1 MEANRAYITV
11 LSSDEY
17 LIGVLC
23 LNESL
28 KIVNSKY
35 PLVVLVNDKISEKV
49 KEVLKENHIQTIDKK
64 SFKLPDWIIE
74 KNKNT
79 HANWSNTFDKLSIF
93 ELTEFDKLVFLDSD
107 MFVRNNIDELFEKP
121 DMSATVDRNDTVLVK
136 ENYQKIT
143 SGMLV
148 FEPKVGMIS
157 EFMSIINDESIQN
170 KYASIGDQDII
181 QMYYK
186 GWDEKKELHLPVKY
200 NMFFGDIEYYVNKG
214 IYSLDDI
221 SIIHFITSNKPWKYS
236 ETEIMTKYLDW
247 LEEVASRDYEKNKLE
262 EIKENI
268 AFGRENKKKV
278 LEEYSKILYKY
289 KKSGFA
295 TCADCFAIARIKVT

>member
-23 LNESL
+23 LNQSL
-28 KIVNSKY
+28 KDAKSKY
-35 PLVVLVNDKISEKV
+35 PLVVLVNDKISEKA
-49 KEVLKENHIQTIDKK
+49 KKVLEENEIETINAK
-64 SFKLPDWIIE
+64 SFVLPDWIVE
-74 KNKNT
+74 KNRT
-79 HANWSNTFDKLSIF
+79 SHANWSNTFDKLSIF

-136 ENYQKIT
+136 KNYQKIT

-148 FEPKVGMIS
+148 LEPKLGMIS
-157 EFMSIINDESIQN
+157 EFLSIINDESIKN
-170 KYASIGDQDII
+170 KYTSIGDQDII
-181 QMYYK
+181 QLYYSDW
-186 GWDEKKELHLPVKY
+186 GEKQELHLPVKY
-200 NMFFGDIEYYVNKG
+200 NMFFGDIEYYVNKE

-236 ETEIMTKYLDW
+236 ENEIKTKYLDW
-247 LEEVASRDYEKNKLE
+247 LEEVANKDYEKNKLE
-262 EIKENI
+262 EIRENI
-268 AFGRENKKKV
+268 AFGRKNKEKI
-278 LEEYSKILYKY
+278 LDEYSKILYKY
-289 KKSGFA
+289 KEIVK
-295 TCADCFAIARIKVT
+295 I

>member
-11 LSSDEY
+11 LSNDEY

-23 LNESL
+23 LNQSL
-28 KIVNSKY
+28 KNVKSKY
-35 PLVVLVNDKISEKV
+35 PLVVLVNDKVSKQA
-49 KEVLKENHIQTIDKK
+49 KEVLGENKIETVEVK

-74 KNKNT
+74 RNKMK
-79 HANWSNTFDKLSIF
+79 HANWSNTFEKLSIF

-136 ENYQKIT
+136 ENYQKLT

-157 EFMSIINDESIQN
+157 EFMSIINDENIKN
-170 KYASIGDQDII
+170 KYQSIGDQDII
-181 QMYYK
+181 QLYYK
-186 GWDEKKELHLPVKY
+186 NWEDKKELHLPVKY
-200 NMFFGDIEYYVNKG
+200 NMFFGDIEYYVNKE

-236 ETEIMTKYLDW
+236 ENEIKTKYLDW
-247 LEEVASRDYEKNKLE
+247 LEEVANKDYEKNKLE
-262 EIKENI
+262 EIRENI
-268 AFGRENKKKV
+268 AFGRKNKEKI
-278 LEEYSKILYKY
+278 LDEYSKILYKY
-289 KKSGFA
+289 KEIVK
-295 TCADCFAIARIKVT
+295 I

>member
-23 LNESL
+23 LNQSL
-28 KIVNSKY
+28 KDAKSKY
-35 PLVVLVNDKISEKV
+35 PLVVLVNDKISEKA
-49 KEVLKENHIQTIDKK
+49 KKVLEENEIETINAK
-64 SFKLPDWIIE
+64 SFVLPDWIVE
-74 KNKNT
+74 KNRT
-79 HANWSNTFDKLSIF
+79 SHANWSNTFDKLSIF

-136 ENYQKIT
+136 KNYKKIT

-148 FEPKVGMIS
+148 LEPKLGMIS
-157 EFMSIINDESIQN
+157 EFLSIINDESIKN
-170 KYASIGDQDII
+170 KYTSIGDQDII
-181 QMYYK
+181 QLYYSDW
-186 GWDEKKELHLPVKY
+186 GEKQELHLPVKY
-200 NMFFGDIEYYVNKG
+200 NMFFGDIEYYVNKE

-236 ETEIMTKYLDW
+236 ENEIKTKYLDW
-247 LEEVASRDYEKNKLE
+247 LEEVANKDYEKNKLE
-262 EIKENI
+262 EIRENI
-268 AFGRENKKKV
+268 AFGRKNKEKI
-278 LEEYSKILYKY
+278 LDEYSKILYKY
-289 KKSGFA
+289 KEIVK
-295 TCADCFAIARIKVT
+295 I

>member
-23 LNESL
+23 LNQSL
-28 KIVNSKY
+28 KDAKSKY
-35 PLVVLVNDKISEKV
+35 PLVVLVNDKISEKA
-49 KEVLKENHIQTIDKK
+49 KKVLEENEIETINAK
-64 SFKLPDWIIE
+64 SFVLPDWIVE
-74 KNKNT
+74 KNRT
-79 HANWSNTFDKLSIF
+79 SHANWSNTFDKLSIF

-148 FEPKVGMIS
+148 LEPKLGMIS
-157 EFMSIINDESIQN
+157 EFLSIINDESIKN
-170 KYASIGDQDII
+170 KYTSIGDQDII
-181 QMYYK
+181 QLYYSDW
-186 GWDEKKELHLPVKY
+186 GEKQELHLPVKY
-200 NMFFGDIEYYVNKG
+200 NMFFGDIEYYVNKE

-236 ETEIMTKYLDW
+236 ENEIKTKYLDW
-247 LEEVASRDYEKNKLE
+247 LEEVANKDYEKNKLE
-262 EIKENI
+262 EIRENI
-268 AFGRENKKKV
+268 AFGRKNKKKV
-278 LEEYSKILYKY
+278 LDEYSKILYKY
-289 KKSGFA
+289 KEIVK
-295 TCADCFAIARIKVT
+295 I

>member
-23 LNESL
+23 LNQSL
-28 KIVNSKY
+28 KDAKSKY
-35 PLVVLVNDKISEKV
+35 PLVVLVNDKISEKA
-49 KEVLKENHIQTIDKK
+49 KKVLEENEIETINAK
-64 SFKLPDWIIE
+64 SFVLPDWIVE
-74 KNKNT
+74 KNRT
-79 HANWSNTFDKLSIF
+79 SHANWSNTFDKLSIF

-107 MFVRNNIDELFEKP
+107 MFVRNNIDELLEKP

-148 FEPKVGMIS
+148 LEPKLGMIS
-157 EFMSIINDESIQN
+157 EFLSIINDESIKN
-170 KYASIGDQDII
+170 KYTSIGDQDII
-181 QMYYK
+181 QLYYSDW
-186 GWDEKKELHLPVKY
+186 GEKQELHLPVKY
-200 NMFFGDIEYYVNKG
+200 NMFFGDIEYYVNKE

-236 ETEIMTKYLDW
+236 ENEIKTKYLDW
-247 LEEVASRDYEKNKLE
+247 LEEVANKDYEKNKLE
-262 EIKENI
+262 EIRENI
-268 AFGRENKKKV
+268 AFGRKNKEKI
-278 LEEYSKILYKY
+278 LDEYSKILYKY
-289 KKSGFA
+289 KEIVK
-295 TCADCFAIARIKVT
+295 I